1 MRNVPWFVIVSVQP
15 CTRVLLADAE
25 LPENNIEIAKYL
37 VWSCSAG
44 AAVKKAL
51 NQYKKDVRNGY
62 ELRLGQ
68 GKLYSAIER
77 THKKEAFKWKGKTL
91 R

>member
-1 MRNVPWFVIVSVQP
+1 MRNVPWFVTVSVQP
-15 CTRVLLADAE
+15 CTQAFLAEAA
-25 LPENNIEIAKYL
+25 PENTAEVARYL

-51 NQYKKDVRNGY
+51 NQYKRDYRNGY

-68 GKLYSAIER
+68 GWLYAAIER
-77 THKKEAFKWKGKTL
+77 THKKEAFKWKGITL